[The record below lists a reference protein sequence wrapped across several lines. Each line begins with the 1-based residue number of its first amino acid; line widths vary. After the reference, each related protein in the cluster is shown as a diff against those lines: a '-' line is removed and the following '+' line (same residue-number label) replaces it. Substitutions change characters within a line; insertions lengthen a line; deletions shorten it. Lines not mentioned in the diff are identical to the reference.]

1 MGNGETI
8 PLSRLKSGIKPFPYA
23 QFAVLYLTNTAGTLY
38 YLKVTRNVKHV
49 TELEL
54 LLHEE

>member
-23 QFAVLYLTNTAGTLY
+23 QFAVLYLTSTAGTLY
-38 YLKVTRNVKHV
+38 YLKVTR
-49 TELEL
+49 
-54 LLHEE
+54 